1 MASPMEL
8 SLKRL
13 NEQGYWCEKT
23 EHWVKYPGRM
33 GFRKDL
39 FGFCD
44 ILALKEGE
52 VLVVQTTAR
61 SCMNAR
67 VKKITEHE
75 NLPFVRKAGIR
86 VEVHGWFKNK
96 AGKWDVKVIDMS

>member
-13 NEQGYWCEKT
+13 KEQGYFTEIT
-23 EHWVKYPGRM
+23 EHFVRIRGM
-33 GFRKDL
+33 GYRKDL

-44 ILALKEGE
+44 VLALKESE
-52 VLVVQTTAR
+52 VLAVQTTSR
-61 SCMNAR
+61 GNMNAR

-75 NLPFVRKAGIR
+75 NLGIVRKSGIR
-86 VEVHGWFKNK
+86 IIVHGWRKN
-96 AGKWDVKVIDMS
+96 ARGLWVCTEVDMS